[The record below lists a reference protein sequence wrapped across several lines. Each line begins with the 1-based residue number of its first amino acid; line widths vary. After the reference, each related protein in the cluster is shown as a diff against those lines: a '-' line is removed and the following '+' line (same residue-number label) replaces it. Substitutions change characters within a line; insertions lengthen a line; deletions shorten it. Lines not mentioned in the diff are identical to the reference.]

1 MKIIVVGL
9 GYVGISNAA
18 VLAVKNEVIGID
30 ISEERINL
38 VNNRKCPV
46 LDPELE
52 DFLSSQSFASF
63 SKKGSRCS
71 S

>member
-38 VNNRKCPV
+38 VNNRNAQFWIRNLRIFVRNLCVFQQK
-46 LDPELE
+46 
-52 DFLSSQSFASF
+52 
-63 SKKGSRCS
+63 RI
-71 S
+71 